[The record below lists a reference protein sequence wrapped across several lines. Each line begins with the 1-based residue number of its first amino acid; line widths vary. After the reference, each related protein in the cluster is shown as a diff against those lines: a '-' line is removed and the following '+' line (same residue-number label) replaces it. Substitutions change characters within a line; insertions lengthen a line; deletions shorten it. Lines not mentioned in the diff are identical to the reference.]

1 MAVNMIIEVIRIEE
15 YDDGSADM
23 EVHIDAET
31 KLFLIN
37 HAIIDIL
44 KKSLN
49 QFKEQFNDNV
59 SSLEES
65 DIEVKFKWT
74 NEKDS

>member
-1 MAVNMIIEVIRIEE
+1 MIIEVIRIEE

-23 EVHIDAET
+23 EVYIDAET

-37 HAIIDIL
+37 HAFIDIL
-44 KKSLN
+44 KKSLD

-59 SSLEES
+59 SSVEES
-65 DIEVKFKWT
+65 DI
-74 NEKDS
+74 